1 MLKLSGKFL
10 AKVYFIY
17 FMYVHI
23 FSLFSYFHFNMEHME

>member
-10 AKVYFIY
+10 AEIFFIY